1 MKTLNALVLMVSLNL
16 DFYDG
21 RRKYKGIFVVMQGVN
36 NQCDL
41 ESSKAWA
48 TKTMSTT
55 RCEQQGNKQELLVN
69 KAREQ

>member
-21 RRKYKGIFVVMQGVN
+21 LRKYKGIFVVMQGVN

-41 ESSKAWA
+41 ESSKA
-48 TKTMSTT
+48 
-55 RCEQQGNKQELLVN
+55 
-69 KAREQ
+69 